1 MTGDLSNRVRLK
13 QTQREMEAL
22 SREILAWIKLRQ
34 DKDKLKQYQTQLLT
48 LKDFLLKSLCDL
60 GSALS
65 GVSAGQDRG
74 RVYAECRKFDKRL
87 VVVRRVWEYFRG
99 KFDQRDDPRLEEVL
113 KSADE
118 IVWSCYAGSFQSA
131 ANLTSVN
138 RQSAPLPY
146 IQPRYS
152 PEAHT
157 RSDPPPDL
165 KSDVDLQFVKEF
177 LIDLPVPVLGLPPIC
192 VEAPW
197 WLVFLGHEVGH
208 HIQYDLLPN
217 KALLEGFGPLLH
229 TAAVDADGQHDP
241 KRWARWNEE
250 IFADVFSILQL
261 GPWATWAMA
270 ELEQADELS
279 MLSGGRGRYPIPAVR
294 IALLSHVAEELGAS
308 DPAAELRIKPAEMT
322 SGEPL
327 MSGKIDLREVAAS
340 AAGTGLSPGAGQT
353 LPRKLSGT
361 RRTGRGIQSPSQ
373 RQ

>member
-74 RVYAECRKFDKRL
+74 RVYAECRKFDKR
-87 VVVRRVWEYFRG
+87 
-99 KFDQRDDPRLEEVL
+99 DDPRLEEVL

-177 LIDLPVPVLGLPPIC
+177 LIDLPVPVLGLRPIC

-208 HIQYDLLPN
+208 HIQ
-217 KALLEGFGPLLH
+217 
-229 TAAVDADGQHDP
+229 
-241 KRWARWNEE
+241 
-250 IFADVFSILQL
+250 
-261 GPWATWAMA
+261 
-270 ELEQADELS
+270 
-279 MLSGGRGRYPIPAVR
+279 
-294 IALLSHVAEELGAS
+294 
-308 DPAAELRIKPAEMT
+308 
-322 SGEPL
+322 
-327 MSGKIDLREVAAS
+327 
-340 AAGTGLSPGAGQT
+340 
-353 LPRKLSGT
+353 
-361 RRTGRGIQSPSQ
+361 
-373 RQ
+373 